1 MDTQLL
7 KQFHDQEHMRN
18 EVHAFYKSTL
28 DEIVVQMA
36 RSGVPTT
43 NMEQAYKALDKAQQ
57 KLVNQFSLK
66 TAKTTA
72 SRAY

>member
-1 MDTQLL
+1 MTDLL
-7 KQFHDQEHMRN
+7 KQFHDQEHMRD
-18 EVHAFYKSTL
+18 EVHAFYKATL

-36 RSGVPTT
+36 RSGTATT
-43 NMEQAYKALDKAQQ
+43 NMEQAYKALDKAHQ

-66 TAKTTA
+66 VKNKPR